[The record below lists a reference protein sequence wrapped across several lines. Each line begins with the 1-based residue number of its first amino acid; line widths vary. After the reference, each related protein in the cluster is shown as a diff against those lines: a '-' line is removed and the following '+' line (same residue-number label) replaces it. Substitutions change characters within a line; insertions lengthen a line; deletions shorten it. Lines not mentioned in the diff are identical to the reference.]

1 MQIPALRER
10 KSDIPALVQSFL
22 ARYAPDEK
30 IQLSPGAMNCLLQ
43 YDWPGNVRELEN
55 SIERAIALGN
65 HKLID
70 IPDLPPAIASAAPA
84 GIGVAN
90 AVSLST
96 SNLEEME
103 RETIRRVFE
112 QCKGD
117 KVMAGRT
124 LGISRAT
131 LYRKLKR
138 YNIEPG
144 SPRMMGMGAS

>member
-1 MQIPALRER
+1 
-10 KSDIPALVQSFL
+10 
-22 ARYAPDEK
+22 
-30 IQLSPGAMNCLLQ
+30 
-43 YDWPGNVRELEN
+43 VRELEN
-55 SIERAIALGN
+55 SIERALALGN
-65 HKLID
+65 HKMVD
-70 IPDLPPAIASAAPA
+70 IPDLPPAIASTAPA
-84 GIGVAN
+84 GVGM
-90 AVSLST
+90 VSAASVNT

-144 SPRMMGMGAS
+144 APRMMGMGAS